1 MGKNEKTY
9 LLFIFAK
16 FDEGSKLLREIPLQL
31 IPVSSS
37 KYLKFNYG
45 ESNIVCNFE
54 SKLPFDEL
62 REFVD
67 IALDGIVEQWFLIEH
82 SDNMAVHMD
91 NSLKLNLFDLNSD
104 NREIKGSSDKYYD
117 KTDKLSDKQG
127 EDEMFKIMD
136 YFLNEAM
143 KEVNPD
149 DMMSMFTDEEEDPLI
164 TKLRL
169 KKNSKY
175 GKPTLDQLLEKVK
188 EKGIDSLT
196 KYEKQLLDEYA
207 RN

>member
-1 MGKNEKTY
+1 MGKIQKTY

-16 FDEGSKLLREIPLQL
+16 FGEDSKLLKQIPLQL

-45 ESNIVCNFE
+45 DSNIICNFD

-62 REFVD
+62 REFVSM
-67 IALDGIVEQWFLIEH
+67 ALDSLVDQWFLIEH
-82 SDNMAVHMD
+82 TDNMAVHMD
-91 NSLKLNLFDLNSD
+91 NSLKLNLFDLSSD
-104 NREIKGSSDKYYD
+104 NKNHKDFEDTVYD
-117 KTDKLSDKQG
+117 NVSDKQG
-127 EDEMFKIMD
+127 SDEMFKIMD
-136 YFLNEAM
+136 YFLSEAM
-143 KEVNPD
+143 KEVNPE
-149 DMMSMFTDEEEDPLI
+149 DMFINDEEEDPLI
-164 TKLRL
+164 TKLKL

-175 GKPTLDQLLEKVK
+175 NKPTLDQLLEKVK